1 MSEHLISSHTNQRW
15 EQILRYRYIELIA
28 LWEGKLTTRQL
39 CETFGIGRQQANKD
53 LSSYRRAL
61 TQGDLIYDATAKH
74 YLPSSNFK
82 PILTQGLASEYL
94 QLAAQQS
101 DVQRILGHLP
111 VAAAAV
117 EVVSAPSRELPPS
130 LLRPIIQAIT
140 DCRRI
145 DVDYVSLNNP
155 DREGR
160 IVVPHTLVWTGYRWH
175 VRAWC
180 EKNQDFRDFVLSRFR
195 GEADLMDSS
204 ERNASEDND
213 WQQRVT
219 LQVEPDPRLRV
230 DQREVI
236 AHDYNMENG
245 RLLLT
250 TRAKLAPYLLQLLN
264 VNTGPLLDDPR
275 AQQLVLSNQE
285 SLQNWL
291 M

>member
-117 EVVSAPSRELPPS
+117 EVVTAPSRELPPS